1 MSSLLFRQAVETC
14 FPFAVSCPH
23 AIAVTIMPPFVGVVY
38 ETGFFHAHFQ
48 NFAVFA
54 LGQQN
59 FFAGGFDFRRK
70 GTVTGAHIVFR
81 TVRAAKGYVHGAAC
95 LVSAKS
101 GSREPDFWLG
111 VPALART
118 YSDVPGGFARAFAPS
133 GTPALSLSG
142 RRNRFSGSNSPAEV
156 FGLFLTARKRFGG
169 DIRWVE
175 PVNFR
180 TETVRRPLLYQPA
193 VRCFL

>member
-14 FPFAVSCPH
+14 LPFAVSCPL

-70 GTVTGAHIVFR
+70 GTVTGAHIVIR
-81 TVRAAKGYVHGAAC
+81 TVRAAVGYVYGAAC
-95 LVSAKS
+95 LESAIY
-101 GSREPDFWLG
+101 GSRVG
-111 VPALART
+111 NLA
-118 YSDVPGGFARAFAPS
+118 VG
-133 GTPALSLSG
+133 
-142 RRNRFSGSNSPAEV
+142 
-156 FGLFLTARKRFGG
+156 
-169 DIRWVE
+169 
-175 PVNFR
+175 
-180 TETVRRPLLYQPA
+180 
-193 VRCFL
+193 